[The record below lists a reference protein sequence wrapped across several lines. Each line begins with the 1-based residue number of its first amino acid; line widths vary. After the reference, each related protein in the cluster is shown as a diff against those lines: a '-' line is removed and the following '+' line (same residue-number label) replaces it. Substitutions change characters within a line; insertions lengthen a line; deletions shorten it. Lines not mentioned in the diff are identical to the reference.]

1 MRRPGP
7 RLDSLHDSRAPA
19 ARADIPGEILSV
31 PGRGVLNDNSLFAA
45 LIIHETRTHTRT
57 LRARA
62 VSPTKT
68 QGPA

>member
-31 PGRGVLNDNSLFAA
+31 PGRGVL
-45 LIIHETRTHTRT
+45 
-57 LRARA
+57 
-62 VSPTKT
+62 
-68 QGPA
+68 